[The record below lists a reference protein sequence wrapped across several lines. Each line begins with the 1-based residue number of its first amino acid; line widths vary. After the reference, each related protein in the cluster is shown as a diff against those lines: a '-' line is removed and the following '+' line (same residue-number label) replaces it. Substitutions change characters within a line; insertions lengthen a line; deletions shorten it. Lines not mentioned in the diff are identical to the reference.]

1 MNQLNNSHSD
11 IIIVGNGITSQFLA
25 LKLSKMLG
33 NRIRLTIIDKQKED
47 NRSSEYVRAL
57 SISLSTVN
65 LCKSLGIWELV
76 KPKAHPIHKIVIS
89 HSISDEKTTSFLNLD
104 NRVNEEVASYI
115 IDEAALREIIF
126 QETSKLSNINLMHAN
141 ISEVKLGSDQ
151 ISVKVNDQ
159 ILTSK
164 LLVAGDGRKSI
175 IKKLLNIKSVS
186 WDYNQMAL
194 SCLIKHTKNNE
205 NIAVENFLPT
215 GPIALLPI
223 GNYHSSVIWSVNKN
237 KIDEVKNIS
246 ISDLK
251 LTIEEQFKN
260 YIGEVITVDNSSF
273 FELNFSIVRKL
284 YSERLV
290 LIGDAAHSIHPL
302 AGQGTNLG
310 LRDIICLS
318 EGVIE
323 AIKYGLDIGT
333 TSYLQDYQ
341 KKRMPD
347 ILTSAL
353 TYDGIN
359 RLYSNNIGGLNPLKD
374 FAINLAENIP
384 FLKKSLVKGGSGVSI
399 RY

>member
-1 MNQLNNSHSD
+1 M
-11 IIIVGNGITSQFLA
+11 
-25 LKLSKMLG
+25 
-33 NRIRLTIIDKQKED
+33 
-47 NRSSEYVRAL
+47 
-57 SISLSTVN
+57 
-65 LCKSLGIWELV
+65 KS
-76 KPKAHPIHKIVIS
+76 KAHPINKIVIS

-246 ISDLK
+246 IGDLK

-260 YIGEVITVDNSSF
+260 YTG
-273 FELNFSIVRKL
+273 K
-284 YSERLV
+284 V
-290 LIGDAAHSIHPL
+290 LSLIH
-302 AGQGTNLG
+302 
-310 LRDIICLS
+310 I
-318 EGVIE
+318 
-323 AIKYGLDIGT
+323 
-333 TSYLQDYQ
+333 
-341 KKRMPD
+341 
-347 ILTSAL
+347 
-353 TYDGIN
+353 
-359 RLYSNNIGGLNPLKD
+359 
-374 FAINLAENIP
+374 
-384 FLKKSLVKGGSGVSI
+384 
-399 RY
+399 